1 MVMTTTMN
9 AFAFVKHA
17 TFINYFPEFSAQP
30 HGTSLIP
37 HFPDE
42 ETEVQSGDMTC
53 PKSHS

>member
-1 MVMTTTMN
+1 MTITMN

-17 TFINYFPEFSAQP
+17 TFSNYFPEFSTQP